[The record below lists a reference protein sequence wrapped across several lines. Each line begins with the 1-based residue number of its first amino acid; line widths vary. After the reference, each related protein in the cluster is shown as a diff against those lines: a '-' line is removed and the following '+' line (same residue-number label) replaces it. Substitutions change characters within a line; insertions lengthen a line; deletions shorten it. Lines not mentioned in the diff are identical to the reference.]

1 MIEFTK
7 AYKTTSGQTF
17 ESIEAAQEAEL
28 QGILA
33 GSEGSTGTVAK
44 RIVEKS
50 DQIIDVLTT
59 TAKSKPKARRI
70 NGGTKKR
77 IPKPKALPAAA

>member
-50 DQIIDVLTT
+50 DQIIDLLTT
-59 TAKSKPKARRI
+59 TPKSRPRARKA
-70 NGGTKKR
+70 NGATKKR
-77 IPKPKALPAAA
+77 SPKPQALPTAA